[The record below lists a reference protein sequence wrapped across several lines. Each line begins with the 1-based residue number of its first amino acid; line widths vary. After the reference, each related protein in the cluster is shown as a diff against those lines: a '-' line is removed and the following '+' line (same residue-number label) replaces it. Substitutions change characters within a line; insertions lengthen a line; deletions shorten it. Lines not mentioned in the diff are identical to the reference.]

1 MRCARLV
8 RSLAILA
15 MLAPALV
22 SDAQAD
28 PVVIHLEFTAR
39 GTFGPLQDVFG
50 VPIAIG
56 DMFPL
61 RLVYDAGVPDI
72 NPDPNAGV
80 YRTTGSLIFDV
91 GSGLTLPVDTV
102 VAYDQTFDPSPNM
115 DDLFG
120 TAAFTTAYPGF
131 ESLSAELDLRGGGRV
146 GDALPTSNAEVARF
160 FTQGGL
166 RFTGFKIGVNAPF
179 DSGTHE
185 LAGTV
190 AVVPDPV
197 PEPGTLLLVA
207 SALAL
212 ALARSKWRTKPT
224 SGSR

>member
-1 MRCARLV
+1 
-8 RSLAILA
+8 
-15 MLAPALV
+15 
-22 SDAQAD
+22 
-28 PVVIHLEFTAR
+28 
-39 GTFGPLQDVFG
+39 
-50 VPIAIG
+50 
-56 DMFPL
+56 
-61 RLVYDAGVPDI
+61 VPDI

-146 GDALPTSNAEVARF
+146 GDALPTSNAEVLRF
-160 FTQGGL
+160 FTEGGL
-166 RFTGFKIGVNAPF
+166 RFTGFKIGVNPPF

-207 SALAL
+207 SAF
-212 ALARSKWRTKPT
+212 ALARSKWRTRPT